1 MEVTDPSSNA
11 ESTLKGQ
18 GEILQ
23 IIYGFVEIMAVK
35 SAVELRIPDIIH
47 SHNSTVTLS
56 QIASEIESPTNQM
69 DLNSL
74 ARIMRLLVRRKIFTA
89 QTPSNGGEM
98 LYGLTNSSRCLL
110 HGSKP
115 SLAPL
120 LLLECHPWMLT
131 PWHFLSQC
139 VKEGGLPFE
148 KAHRCGL
155 WDLASTNPEFNGVIN
170 DAMTGITKIMMEAVI
185 EGYNDGFGRIGSMVD
200 VGGGTGSAMA
210 RVAKNFPHIKCVNFD
225 LPHVIATAPAHE
237 GVHHIGGDMFDVIPK
252 ANAIFMKG
260 VMHDWSDQDCVK
272 ILKNCR
278 EAIPEKI
285 GKVIIVE
292 VVLRPDGDG
301 PFDDTNLA
309 VDLVLF
315 AHTSGGK
322 ERTEE
327 EWKKVLEE
335 GGFPRYNII
344 QLPTLPSIIEA
355 FPN

>member
-1 MEVTDPSSNA
+1 M
-11 ESTLKGQ
+11 LKGQ

-23 IIYGFVEIMAVK
+23 IIFGFAEIMA
-35 SAVELRIPDIIH
+35 SNSSCPILFTLIADIVH
-47 SHNSTVTLS
+47 SHNSMVSLT
-56 QIASEIESPTNQM
+56 QIASEIESPTNRV

-74 ARIMRLLVRRKIFTA
+74 ARIMKLLVRRKIFTA

-98 LYGLTNSSRCLL
+98 LYGLTNSSRWLL

-115 SLAPL
+115 SFAPL
-120 LLLECHPWMLT
+120 LLMESYPWMLT
-131 PWHFLSQC
+131 PWQILSQW

-155 WDLASTNPEFNGVIN
+155 WDLASANPEFNDVFN
-170 DAMTGITKIMMEAVI
+170 DAMTGYTNIVIEAVI
-185 EGYNDGFGRIGSMVD
+185 GGYKDGLGRIGSMVD
-200 VGGGTGSAMA
+200 VGGGTGWAMA

-252 ANAIFMKG
+252 DQAIFMK
-260 VMHDWSDQDCVK
+260 DCVK

-285 GKVIIVE
+285 GKVIIVDA
-292 VVLRPDGDG
+292 VFWPDGDG
-301 PFDDTNLA
+301 LLDDTNLA
-309 VDLVLF
+309 RDLVML
-315 AHTSGGK
+315 AQTSGGK

-344 QLPTLPSIIEA
+344 QIPTLQSIIEA